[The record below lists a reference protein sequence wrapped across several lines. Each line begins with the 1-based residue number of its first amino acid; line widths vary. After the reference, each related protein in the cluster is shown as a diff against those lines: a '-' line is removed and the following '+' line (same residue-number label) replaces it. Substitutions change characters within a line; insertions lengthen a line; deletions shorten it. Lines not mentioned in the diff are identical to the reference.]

1 MKEGHNLKLL
11 EYQAKELFGKYGL
24 TVKKGCVVDELATI
38 TEKIKAAGLQY
49 PVVIKAQVQIGG
61 RGKAGG
67 VQFADSEAEAVAR
80 AQELLFKDIRGLT
93 AKELLIVEKAEITR
107 EWYLSILLDR
117 GSKSPMII
125 FSAKGG
131 MEIEDTAKTHPE
143 AIAKVTVNPFLGIK
157 DYHIDYL
164 LDVTG
169 ADKSCKKQLAATVQK
184 LYQLFTDYNALL
196 VEINPLATDE
206 AGQLIALDGKIDI
219 DDSALFKLP
228 DIVAYRDHLQEDAMV
243 LEARKFNFLY
253 IPVDEQGDIAVMS
266 NGSGLLMSCID
277 LLAKK
282 GMAVSSALDLGGG
295 ATADRIKEAVRILLN
310 SGRVHTLL
318 ICIFGGITRCDEVV
332 EGVRLALAEQAE
344 KKTVVIRMEGTNKEC
359 AMQIVES
366 VSDQVTTARSIPD
379 AVEIL
384 AKKREA

>member
-1 MKEGHNLKLL
+1 MKLL
-11 EYQAKELFGKYGL
+11 EYQAKELFAKYGL
-24 TVKKGCVVDELATI
+24 PVKKGCVVDTLATI
-38 TEKIKAAGLQY
+38 PEKIRAAGLRY

-67 VQFADSEAEAVAR
+67 IQFADSEAEAIAR
-80 AQELLFKDIRGLT
+80 AQELLNKDIRGLT

-131 MEIEDTAKTHPE
+131 MEIEETAKVNPE
-143 AIAKVTVNPFLGIK
+143 AIAKVTVNPLLGVR

-164 LDVTG
+164 LDVTN
-169 ADKSCKKQLAATVQK
+169 ADQSCKVQFATAVRQL
-184 LYQLFTDYNALL
+184 YRLFMDYNALL

-206 AGQLIALDGKIDI
+206 QGNLLALDGKVDI

-228 DIVAYRDHLQEDAMV
+228 DIVAYRDHLQEDTLV

-253 IPVDEQGDIAVMS
+253 IPVEEDGDIAVMS

-282 GMAVSSALDLGGG
+282 GMAVAAALDLGGG
-295 ATADRIKEAVRILLN
+295 ATADRIKEAVRILLS
-310 SGRVHTLL
+310 SGRVHTLM

-344 KKTVVIRMEGTNKEC
+344 KKTVVIRMEGTNKEQ
-359 AMQIVES
+359 AMEIVKQ

-384 AKKREA
+384 AQKREA

>member
-1 MKEGHNLKLL
+1 MKLL
-11 EYQAKELFGKYGL
+11 EYQAKELFAKYGL
-24 TVKKGCVVDELATI
+24 PVKKGCVVDTLDTI
-38 TEKIKAAGLQY
+38 PENVKAAGLRY

-67 VQFADSEAEAVAR
+67 IQFADSEEEAIAR
-80 AQELLFKDIRGLT
+80 ARELLFKDIRGLT
-93 AKELLIVEKAEITR
+93 ARELLIVEKAEITR

-131 MEIEDTAKTHPE
+131 MEIEETAKTDPG
-143 AIAKVTVNPFLGIK
+143 AIARATVNPFVGVQ

-169 ADKSCKKQLAATVQK
+169 ADKSCRQPFGAMVRN
-184 LYQLFTDYNALL
+184 LYRLFTDYNALL

-206 AGQLIALDGKIDI
+206 AGELVALDGKIDI
-219 DDSALFKLP
+219 DDSALCKLP
-228 DIVAYRDHLQEDAMV
+228 DIVACRDHLQEDPLV
-243 LEARKFNFLY
+243 LEARKYDFLY
-253 IPVDEQGDIAVMS
+253 IPVEEKGDIAVMS

-277 LLAKK
+277 LLAQK
-282 GMAVSSALDLGGG
+282 GMAVAAALDLGGG
-295 ATADRIKEAVRILLN
+295 ATSERIKEAVRILLS
-310 SGRVHTLL
+310 SGRVNTLL

-332 EGVRLALAEQAE
+332 EGVRLALLEQPE

-359 AMQIVES
+359 AMEIVQR
-366 VSDQVTTARSIPD
+366 VSDQITTAGSIPD

-384 AKKREA
+384 AQKRQA